1 MHHPFNGKSYHLR
14 NEQILSKFSILNYYV
29 QIKTEH
35 ITFSMSINC
44 RLISDLSEMLTNI

>member
-29 QIKTEH
+29 QIKTEQN
-35 ITFSMSINC
+35 ILRFQC
-44 RLISDLSEMLTNI
+44 RLTVD